1 MPTTV
6 RPRVK
11 DALARLRAVFSGTSC
26 TALSV
31 ADAARLAGLD
41 DEVCLKLLHD
51 LCDTGVIEKRRRGTF
66 AAVRHH

>member
-1 MPTTV
+1 MTMTV

-11 DALARLRAVFSGTSC
+11 DALARLRAVFSGTAC
-26 TALSV
+26 AELSV

-51 LCDTGVIEKRRRGTF
+51 LCETGVIEKRRRGTF
-66 AAVRHH
+66 AVVRHH